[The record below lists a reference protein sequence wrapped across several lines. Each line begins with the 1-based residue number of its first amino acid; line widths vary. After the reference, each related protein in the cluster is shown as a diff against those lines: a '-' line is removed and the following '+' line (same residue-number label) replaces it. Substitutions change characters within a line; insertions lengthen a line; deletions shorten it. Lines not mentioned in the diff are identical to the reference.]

1 MSGLRFSMTPT
12 SQPTQINRT
21 SVSSPPEKKQKM
33 SLTQTYMLAHQA
45 RGKLSKEAGR
55 PDHNLRRLVGHA
67 NMLDNLML
75 DLANAEQEQES
86 WFNQTVKNANK
97 ASEEP
102 KHIQW
107 ADTIPEEVV
116 EVEESSDSDSES
128 EDGDYEIAE
137 EMPMR
142 IDARTSTSTSTEV
155 EDEDEEMEDD
165 DYEDGL
171 ALTRTPSAHPPELMH
186 EDSDEESEDE
196 PMPPSP
202 PSRTIPF
209 NALSEKQRQAVAT
222 TSFYQPDQ
230 SMQSFEEQM
239 QPAIAA
245 Y

>member
-1 MSGLRFSMTPT
+1 
-12 SQPTQINRT
+12 
-21 SVSSPPEKKQKM
+21 M

-45 RGKLSKEAGR
+45 RGKLSKEASR
-55 PDHNLRRLVGHA
+55 ADHNLRRLVGHA

-97 ASEEP
+97 ATEEP

-107 ADTIPEEVV
+107 ADAIPEETI
-116 EVEESSDSDSES
+116 EEDEESDSDSDSE
-128 EDGDYEIAE
+128 DGDYDIE
-137 EMPMR
+137 EEVPVRMVAKAPT
-142 IDARTSTSTSTEV
+142 AAVTEV
-155 EDEDEEMEDD
+155 AADDEDEEMEDDD

-171 ALTRTPSAHPPELMH
+171 ALTRTSSAHPPELML
-186 EDSDEESEDE
+186 EESDEESEDE

-202 PSRTIPF
+202 PSTTMTF
-209 NALSEKQRQAVAT
+209 NALSQKQRQAIAT
-222 TSFYQPDQ
+222 TSFYQPEQ
-230 SMQSFEEQM
+230 TIESFEEQM